1 MDICE
6 TFLKA
11 IENKLKELKGSCEG
25 IDEILVLLDFLKH
38 CLRIQEDEEKELL
51 KRMAEQLTKALKRTW
66 YPN

>member
-11 IENKLKELKGSCEG
+11 IEKRLKELKGSCEG
-25 IDEILVLLDFLKH
+25 IEEILVLLDFLKH
-38 CLRIQEDEEKELL
+38 CLKMQEDEEKELL
-51 KRMAEQLTKALKRTW
+51 KKMVEQLTKALKRSW